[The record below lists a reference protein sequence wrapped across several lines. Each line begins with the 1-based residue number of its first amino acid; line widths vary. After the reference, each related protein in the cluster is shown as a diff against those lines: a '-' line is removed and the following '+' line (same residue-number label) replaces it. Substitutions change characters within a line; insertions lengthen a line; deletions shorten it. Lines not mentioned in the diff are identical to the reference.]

1 MINVALPADLE
12 KRVNETVERGEFA
25 SREKFFEEAAELL
38 LGLRNGDGSPVPVD
52 AHWDKRVEAFIEEAQ
67 ASGDATEMTDHD
79 WAEVERA
86 GLTLMRARKKALPA
100 DLEKCVNVRS
110 PKMELL

>member
-1 MINVALPADLE
+1 MNVALPADLE

-38 LGLRNGDGSPVPVD
+38 LGLRDGVGEPVPVD
-52 AHWDKRVEAFIEEAQ
+52 NQWEKRVDAFVEEAQ

-79 WAEVERA
+79 WTAVERA
-86 GLTLMRARKKALPA
+86 GITLMQARKKA
-100 DLEKCVNVRS
+100 
-110 PKMELL
+110 

>member
-38 LGLRNGDGSPVPVD
+38 LDLRKGDGRPVPVD
-52 AHWDKRVEAFIEEAQ
+52 AHWENRVDALIEEAQ
-67 ASGDATEMTDHD
+67 ASGEASEMTDRD
-79 WAEVERA
+79 WAEIE
-86 GLTLMRARKKALPA
+86 MKK
-100 DLEKCVNVRS
+100 
-110 PKMELL
+110 

>member
-38 LGLRNGDGSPVPVD
+38 LGLRIDDGRPVPLDGYWEQGVG
-52 AHWDKRVEAFIEEAQ
+52 ALIEEAQ
-67 ASGDATEMTDHD
+67 ASGEAAEMKDHD
-79 WAEVERA
+79 WAEIERA
-86 GLTLMRARKKALPA
+86 GITLMRARKKA
-100 DLEKCVNVRS
+100 
-110 PKMELL
+110 

>member
-38 LGLRNGDGSPVPVD
+38 LDLRNGDGRPIPIE
-52 AHWDKRVEAFIEEAQ
+52 AQWEKRVEAFIEEAQ
-67 ASGDATEMTDHD
+67 ASGDATEMTDRD
-79 WAEVERA
+79 WAEVERP
-86 GLTLMRARKKALPA
+86 GLTLMRARKNA
-100 DLEKCVNVRS
+100 
-110 PKMELL
+110 

>member
-1 MINVALPADLE
+1 MENRMINVALPADLE
-12 KRVNETVERGEFA
+12 KRVDETVERGEFA

-52 AHWDKRVEAFIEEAQ
+52 AQWEKRVDAFMEEAQ
-67 ASGDATEMTDHD
+67 ASGEATEMTDHD

-86 GLTLMRARKKALPA
+86 GLTLMRARKKA
-100 DLEKCVNVRS
+100 
-110 PKMELL
+110 